1 MAIWAGKEERM
12 GYLMELLMAL
22 AAAVAAL
29 IAALFGW
36 RRSADKAKEEKRRG
50 DAAREMRELEN
61 EASTHDDIGLAR
73 RISRGGM

>member
-1 MAIWAGKEERM
+1 MI
-12 GYLMELLMAL
+12 ELLLAL

-29 IAALFGW
+29 VAALFGW

-50 DAAREMRELEN
+50 DAAREMRDLEN

-73 RISRGGM
+73 RITRGGL